1 MMRSVPKFRPP
12 GGLQILDE
20 AVYLLRS
27 AAAFCLFCMIS
38 STVYIINDLADLA
51 VKEKDHPTHNMLQW
65 FISEQVEEEASV
77 GEVLERMK
85 MIGDDSAGMFAM
97 DLELG
102 KRVFT
107 LPQE

>member
-1 MMRSVPKFRPP
+1 MSC
-12 GGLQILDE
+12 
-20 AVYLLRS
+20 LRACCAWS
-27 AAAFCLFCMIS
+27 AAQAEPDQTGLRTSPLHPNFLS
-38 STVYIINDLADLA
+38 DALLDA
-51 VKEKDHPTHNMLQW
+51 VAELPKVMEHLEVPVQAVHD
-65 FISEQVEEEASV
+65 
-77 GEVLERMK
+77 EVLERMK